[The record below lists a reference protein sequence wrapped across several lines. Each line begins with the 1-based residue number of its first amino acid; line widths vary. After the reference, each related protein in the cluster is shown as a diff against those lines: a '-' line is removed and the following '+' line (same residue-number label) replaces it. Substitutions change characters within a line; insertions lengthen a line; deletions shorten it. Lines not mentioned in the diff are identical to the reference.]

1 MKPMKVFFGYLIL
14 WAICAV
20 LALLSFI
27 GENINVVMLS
37 IAMGVM
43 VVGNIAYYFLYKC
56 PHCDRHLF
64 NRVAPWHYC
73 PYCGNH
79 LNADPV
85 EYSSESED
93 EDDKRDDGL
102 KIQ

>member
-20 LALLSFI
+20 LALLSFT
-27 GENINVVMLS
+27 GENVNIVMFS

-43 VVGNIAYYFLYKC
+43 IIGNIAYFLLYRC

-79 LNADPV
+79 LNEDIDV
-85 EYSSESED
+85 QEYEIKEESN
-93 EDDKRDDGL
+93 KRSDGIN
-102 KIQ
+102 IQ